1 MKGCNVLLLSLEMK
15 PPGGPE
21 LKRNVSPLAFSHCP
35 FTDCDETLARRPFRG
50 AQEKAEV
57 T

>member
-1 MKGCNVLLLSLEMK
+1 MK